1 MRFADH
7 DLDSAPAASR
17 PFLESTLAQT
27 GFLPVAM
34 RRLAASPPVLDAFA
48 RLNAIWA
55 RGALDA
61 REREVVVFTVAHHAG
76 CELCLAFHTMLLA
89 GEPGLAR
96 ALQGHQPLEPRL
108 DALRRFTRAVIASHG
123 DVPDDERAGF
133 EAAGY
138 GPAHALDVVL
148 GVATYTLSTYAN
160 RLVRAPIDEPLRL
173 AAAR

>member
-1 MRFADH
+1 MQFTDH

-17 PFLESTLAQT
+17 PFLKATLDQS

-55 RGALDA
+55 KGVLDA

-76 CELCLAFHTMLLA
+76 CELCLAFHNVLLA
-89 GEPGLAR
+89 GEPSLAR
-96 ALQGHQPLEPRL
+96 ALTEDLPLEPRL
-108 DALRRFTRAVIASHG
+108 DALRRFTRAVIAARG
-123 DVPDDERAGF
+123 DVPDDERLAF

-160 RLVRAPIDEPLRL
+160 RLVRAPVDEQLRP
-173 AAAR
+173 AAGR